1 MKIEDFDRIHA
12 LGFWI
17 TIDWNLCFSID
28 YMLDNEQINILVCSY
43 EEWSPNIKFDDVIE
57 LSCDIFYEWYND
69 NKNKIDNS
77 PLIGVKKVNNVIING
92 LMYFI
97 PGVPMFY
104 KFIINILL
112 NNISGVY

>member
-1 MKIEDFDRIHA
+1 MKVEDFDRIHS

-69 NKNKIDNS
+69 NKNKIDNLS
-77 PLIGVKKVNNVIING
+77 QNDFDDIVLG
-92 LMYFI
+92 
-97 PGVPMFY
+97 
-104 KFIINILL
+104 NITKRVRRNLNLDKLL
-112 NNISGVY
+112 

>member
-1 MKIEDFDRIHA
+1 MKIVDFDRIHA

-57 LSCDIFYEWYND
+57 LSCDIFYECYNE
-69 NKNKIDNS
+69 NKDKIDNLS
-77 PLIGVKKVNNVIING
+77 QNDFDDIVLG
-92 LMYFI
+92 
-97 PGVPMFY
+97 
-104 KFIINILL
+104 NITKRVRRNLNLDKLL
-112 NNISGVY
+112 